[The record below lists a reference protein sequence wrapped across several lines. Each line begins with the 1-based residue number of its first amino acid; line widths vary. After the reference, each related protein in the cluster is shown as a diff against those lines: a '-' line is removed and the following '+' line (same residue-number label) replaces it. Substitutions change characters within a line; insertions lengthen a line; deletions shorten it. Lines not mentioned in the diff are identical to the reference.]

1 MNTAQP
7 FRSGA
12 VPKAEL
18 HGHAEGT
25 PEPAMLLDFARRHE
39 TAVPDHS
46 MAQLLS
52 AYRFQHLRSLAIR
65 GAKAAPACGLQ
76 P

>member
-7 FRSGA
+7 FHVGA

-18 HGHAEGT
+18 HGHAEGA
-25 PEPAMLLDFARRHE
+25 PEPAMLLDFARRRE

-46 MAQLLS
+46 MAQVLS

-65 GAKAAPACGLQ
+65 GSKAAPAGGLR